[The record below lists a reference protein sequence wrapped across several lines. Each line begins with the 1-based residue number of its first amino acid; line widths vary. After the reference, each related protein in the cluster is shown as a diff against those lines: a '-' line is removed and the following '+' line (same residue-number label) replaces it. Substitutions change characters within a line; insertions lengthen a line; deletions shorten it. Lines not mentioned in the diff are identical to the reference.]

1 MNGPLYMQASNNKA
15 LIRRVRK
22 KGDGSLKSLCRWLVD
37 NQTGLSFNLI
47 AFMFLAHYFLPKARP
62 TTSKFFT
69 LGHYNPR
76 TGQYA
81 NGKDDYYFISF
92 CIVLFT
98 GLRAGVMEYILAPLA
113 KHWGI
118 SKRKDV
124 VRFSE
129 QAWMLTYYLVF
140 WSLGVYI
147 YANSQYWLNM
157 EELWTNWPLR
167 EIDGMVKFYML
178 AQWSFWLQQ
187 VIVINI
193 EERRKDHW
201 QMFAHHIITISLVSS
216 CYFYHHTRV
225 GNLILVLMDTIDVI
239 LPLAKCLKYLGFT
252 TICDAVF
259 GLFVVS
265 WFVTRH
271 VLYPMTCWSVHKDVA
286 RLLPSQCY
294 YGSADNLT
302 GPSPVPDGWSYLLE
316 PVRNP
321 QGTVCFTDGIR
332 WGFLSALLFLL
343 GLTIVWFTMILKV
356 VAKVLRGASADDI
369 RSDGEEEDEQVSSEY
384 VYEEVQPYEEEV
396 GVEAIDLK
404 GWERRTGV
412 KRTTTATSVSLP
424 GHSDRKELLNR
435 IGCEKQIE

>member
-1 MNGPLYMQASNNKA
+1 
-15 LIRRVRK
+15 
-22 KGDGSLKSLCRWLVD
+22 
-37 NQTGLSFNLI
+37 
-47 AFMFLAHYFLPKARP
+47 
-62 TTSKFFT
+62 
-69 LGHYNPR
+69 
-76 TGQYA
+76 
-81 NGKDDYYFISF
+81 
-92 CIVLFT
+92 
-98 GLRAGVMEYILAPLA
+98 
-113 KHWGI
+113 
-118 SKRKDV
+118 
-124 VRFSE
+124 
-129 QAWMLTYYLVF
+129 
-140 WSLGVYI
+140 
-147 YANSQYWLNM
+147 
-157 EELWTNWPLR
+157 
-167 EIDGMVKFYML
+167 
-178 AQWSFWLQQ
+178 
-187 VIVINI
+187 
-193 EERRKDHW
+193 
-201 QMFAHHIITISLVSS
+201 
-216 CYFYHHTRV
+216 
-225 GNLILVLMDTIDVI
+225 
-239 LPLAKCLKYLGFT
+239 
-252 TICDAVF
+252 
-259 GLFVVS
+259 
-265 WFVTRH
+265 
-271 VLYPMTCWSVHKDVA
+271 MTCWSVHKDVA